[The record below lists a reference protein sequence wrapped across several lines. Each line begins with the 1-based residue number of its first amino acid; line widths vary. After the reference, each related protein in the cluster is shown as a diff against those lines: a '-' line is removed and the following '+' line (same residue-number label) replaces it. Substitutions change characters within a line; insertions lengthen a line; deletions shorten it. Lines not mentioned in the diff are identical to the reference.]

1 MSDTSKETIVHG
13 VYSYN
18 LRRLDENGDPKYAI
32 VYLEN
37 RIDDVRLME
46 FDPIE
51 DLNNIPELDYEN
63 DMLVKYLQVADAN
76 NRKLA
81 STKLNSSETTKTATP
96 NKLLYL
102 DGSGKLQATVN
113 NAENLG
119 SIPFTKVAE

>member
-63 DMLVKYLQVADAN
+63 DMLVKY
-76 NRKLA
+76 
-81 STKLNSSETTKTATP
+81 
-96 NKLLYL
+96 
-102 DGSGKLQATVN
+102 
-113 NAENLG
+113 
-119 SIPFTKVAE
+119 